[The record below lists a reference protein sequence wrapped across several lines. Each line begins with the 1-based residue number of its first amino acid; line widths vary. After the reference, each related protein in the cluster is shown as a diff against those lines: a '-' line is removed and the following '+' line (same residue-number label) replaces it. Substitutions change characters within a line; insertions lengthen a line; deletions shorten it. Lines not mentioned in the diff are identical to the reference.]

1 MSFRRYLVALI
12 PLLIAGVVMT
22 SYLSATNEDQRYIN
36 NSGAN
41 DAGFAKLPQI
51 LWQYL
56 TNSNKE
62 RSPALPIPIQQL
74 QLPPQATAQA
84 VLYKISHSTVL
95 LQLNGHYW
103 LTDPVFSERASPVQ
117 WAGPKRFHHL
127 PLQLSDIPALAGI
140 ILSHDHYD
148 HLDKQS
154 VLALNDRTERFI
166 VPLGVDQ
173 HLISWGIPQEKIIAL
188 DWWQKTDLHGVTLTA
203 TPAQHFSGRSLSD
216 KNKTLWASWAIR
228 NDEFNLFFSGDS
240 GYFSGFKTIGEKLG
254 PFDLT
259 LVETGA
265 YNELWADIHML
276 PEQSLRAHL
285 DLQGKH
291 MIPIHNSS
299 FDLAMHN
306 WYEPL
311 ERLEIAARAYQ
322 VSLLTPVFGQGIYL
336 DQLTKRDYQKRWWV
350 ELKLSAETQLEEV
363 LRAE

>member
-1 MSFRRYLVALI
+1 
-12 PLLIAGVVMT
+12 
-22 SYLSATNEDQRYIN
+22 
-36 NSGAN
+36 
-41 DAGFAKLPQI
+41 
-51 LWQYL
+51 
-56 TNSNKE
+56 
-62 RSPALPIPIQQL
+62 
-74 QLPPQATAQA
+74 
-84 VLYKISHSTVL
+84 
-95 LQLNGHYW
+95 
-103 LTDPVFSERASPVQ
+103 
-117 WAGPKRFHHL
+117 
-127 PLQLSDIPALAGI
+127 
-140 ILSHDHYD
+140 
-148 HLDKQS
+148 

>member
-1 MSFRRYLVALI
+1 MSLRRHSLAVVL
-12 PLLIAGVVMT
+12 LLITGAAMT
-22 SYLSATNEDQRYIN
+22 SYLSATNKDQRFIN
-36 NSGAN
+36 SSGAN

-51 LWQYL
+51 IWQYL
-56 TNSNKE
+56 TNTNKE
-62 RSPALPIPIQQL
+62 RSPAQPLPIQQL
-74 QLPPQATAQA
+74 KLSPEATAQA
-84 VLYKISHSTVL
+84 VLYKINHSTVL

-117 WAGPKRFHHL
+117 WAGPKRFHQL
-127 PLQLSDIPALAGI
+127 PLQLSEVPSLAAI
-140 ILSHDHYD
+140 VLSHDHYD
-148 HLDKQS
+148 HLDKHS
-154 VLALNDRTERFI
+154 VLALNARTERFI

-173 HLISWGIPQEKIIAL
+173 HLINWGIPKQKIIVL
-188 DWWQKTDLHGVTLTA
+188 DWWQDTTLHGVTLTA
-203 TPAQHFSGRSLSD
+203 TPAQHFSGRGLSD

-240 GYFSGFKTIGEKLG
+240 GYFAGFKTIGEKLG

-259 LVETGA
+259 LMETGA

-285 DLQGKH
+285 DLRGKH
-291 MIPIHNSS
+291 MMPVHNSS

-336 DQLTKRDYQKRWWV
+336 DQLTKRDYQKRWWM
-350 ELKLSAETQLEEV
+350 ELKQSAETQLEEV

>member
-1 MSFRRYLVALI
+1 MSFRRHSVAVVL
-12 PLLIAGVVMT
+12 LLITGAVMT
-22 SYLSATNEDQRYIN
+22 SYLSSTKKDQRFIN
-36 NSGAN
+36 SSGAN
-41 DAGFAKLPQI
+41 EAGFAKLPQI

-56 TNSNKE
+56 TNTNKE
-62 RSPALPIPIQQL
+62 RSPAAHLPVAKM
-74 QLPPQATAQA
+74 QLPAVATEESL
-84 VLYKISHSTVL
+84 VYKISHSTVL
-95 LQLNGHYW
+95 MQLNGRYW

-117 WAGPKRFHHL
+117 WAGPKRFHQL
-127 PLQLSDIPALAGI
+127 PLQLSEVPALAAI

-148 HLDKQS
+148 HLDKHS

-173 HLISWGIPQEKIIAL
+173 HLISWGISKEKIVAL
-188 DWWQKTDLHGVTLTA
+188 DWWQDTSLYGVSFTA
-203 TPAQHFSGRSLSD
+203 TPAQHFSGRGLSD

-259 LVETGA
+259 LIETGA

-285 DLQGKH
+285 DLQGKY
-291 MIPIHNSS
+291 MVPIHNSS

-311 ERLEIAARAYQ
+311 ERLEAAARAYQ
-322 VSLLTPVFGQGIYL
+322 VPLLTPVFGQALSLNQPDAGAV
-336 DQLTKRDYQKRWWV
+336 QKRWW
-350 ELKLSAETQLEEV
+350 KNMMAETSHIEEV
-363 LRAE
+363 LRLE

>member
-127 PLQLSDIPALAGI
+127 PLQLSDIPALAVLSCRMI
-140 ILSHDHYD
+140 I
-148 HLDKQS
+148 
-154 VLALNDRTERFI
+154 T
-166 VPLGVDQ
+166 
-173 HLISWGIPQEKIIAL
+173 II
-188 DWWQKTDLHGVTLTA
+188 WI
-203 TPAQHFSGRSLSD
+203 
-216 KNKTLWASWAIR
+216 NKVCWR
-228 NDEFNLFFSGDS
+228 
-240 GYFSGFKTIGEKLG
+240 
-254 PFDLT
+254 
-259 LVETGA
+259 
-265 YNELWADIHML
+265 
-276 PEQSLRAHL
+276 
-285 DLQGKH
+285 
-291 MIPIHNSS
+291 
-299 FDLAMHN
+299 
-306 WYEPL
+306 
-311 ERLEIAARAYQ
+311 
-322 VSLLTPVFGQGIYL
+322 
-336 DQLTKRDYQKRWWV
+336 
-350 ELKLSAETQLEEV
+350 
-363 LRAE
+363 